1 MNTYLVIETT
11 NSLGRV
17 AYVETVSPFTNIHS
31 YSCGGN
37 HIYSISAYTKKK
49 DAQAQVD
56 FLNKLYEKL
65 KEQN

>member
-17 AYVETVSPFTNIHS
+17 AYVETVSPFINIHS
-31 YSCGGN
+31 YNWGSDY
-37 HIYSISAYTKKK
+37 IYSISAYTKKK

-56 FLNKLYEKL
+56 FLNKLYENL
-65 KEQN
+65 KEQ